1 MYSALIAVMT
11 AAILGGAQRDAA
23 VVSMPQEGT
32 ESPTVLND
40 VEVRAGELQT
50 RAENF
55 VASVAAPPRN
65 MTLGRWSEEVCI
77 GVANATPGAAQYVID
92 RVSSLA
98 LDLGLRIGQ
107 PGCRADIMIVFADDA
122 SAVAQKLVRENPQGF
137 RPPGVL
143 ATLSEPAL
151 EAFQVR
157 ERPVRW
163 WNVSLPVE
171 ADTGNSPVVMTVG
184 EHGSGFEVPIL
195 HVRSMS
201 RLRSGLRNDL
211 KRSVVIVDA
220 SRLNGRSLASV
231 TDYVALVAL
240 AQVNPDVDVTGQDS
254 ILTLFD
260 KRSAADR
267 LTEWDMSYLR
277 ALYSVD
283 RDRRNPS
290 HEQREIG
297 REMVL
302 SYAGR

>member
-1 MYSALIAVMT
+1 MYSALIAAM
-11 AAILGGAQRDAA
+11 AAAVLGGAPRDAA
-23 VVSMPQEGT
+23 VVSLSQEGGD
-32 ESPTVLND
+32 SPTVLND
-40 VEVRAGELQT
+40 VEVRAGELQA

-65 MTLGRWSEEVCI
+65 MTLGRWSDEVCV

-98 LDLGLRIGQ
+98 LDLGLRVGQ

-122 SAVAQKLVRENPQGF
+122 SAVAQKMVRDNPQRF
-137 RPPGVL
+137 QPPGVL
-143 ATLSEPAL
+143 ATLGGSAL
-151 EAFQVR
+151 EVFQGR

-171 ADTGNSPVVMTVG
+171 ADTGISPVVMTIG
-184 EHGSGFEVPIL
+184 QHGSGFEVPTL

-211 KRSVVIVDA
+211 KSSIVIVDA

-240 AQVNPDVDVTGQDS
+240 AQVNPDVDVAGQDS

-260 KRSAADR
+260 ERPAADR

-277 ALYSVD
+277 ALYSTD

-290 HEQREIG
+290 HEQRELG
-297 REMVL
+297 RVMVL